1 MLVISILLILAFGIT
16 CIYGADD
23 LLNRRP
29 HSVIAWIM
37 TIVLFLASVGSVV
50 LFYESVAYNVLI
62 KQYHGEISIEPIIQS
77 DTTYFINRQ

>member
-1 MLVISILLILAFGIT
+1 MLAIAIFLILAFGII
-16 CIYGADD
+16 CVYGSED

-29 HSVIAWIM
+29 HSAIAWIM
-37 TIVLFLASVGSVV
+37 TIVIFLACVGSVV
-50 LFYESVAYNVLI
+50 LFYESVAYNVLV